1 MALVSGAVSLSV
13 SGAGHNPAMK
23 LRRLRDGD
31 VLENG
36 DVVLVCSGHFVP
48 DILSGDAVRYYS
60 VYGTYGIS
68 VFAFRDATVD
78 ELAQQV
84 PLVRFGSLA
93 LLKVGDV
100 LAAGMRLE
108 PAGRNS
114 RHYTVG
120 APMTWRTAYGGWPAT
135 PPGRAERV
143 PRRVTWMVGEPDG
156 LAYRPGSR
164 PQRRRR

>member
-1 MALVSGAVSLSV
+1 LYQRQAV

-36 DVVLVCSGHFVP
+36 DVVLVRGGDLAP
-48 DILSGDAVRYYS
+48 GILSADALRYFS
-60 VYGTYGIS
+60 IYGTYGIS
-68 VFAFRDATVD
+68 VFAVRDVPAD

-100 LAAGMRLE
+100 LAAGDE
-108 PAGRNS
+108 AG
-114 RHYTVG
+114 
-120 APMTWRTAYGGWPAT
+120 A
-135 PPGRAERV
+135 
-143 PRRVTWMVGEPDG
+143 DG
-156 LAYRPGSR
+156 P
-164 PQRRRR
+164 